1 MKYIKLFKSQVLQE
15 SFLANDNGQ
24 VDRPHF
30 SYCDATDN
38 FGLDSDVEDYEP
50 AVDPVDPS
58 SGGGDE
64 PGGGDTPAPV
74 DTSTGGD
81 TPVDTSTGDDTGGND
96 NTGGDDTGGDTHTD
110 EPGD

>member
-30 SYCDATDN
+30 SFCDATDN
-38 FGLDSDVEDYEP
+38 FGLDSDVTDYVEP
-50 AVDPVDPS
+50 EPVDPS
-58 SGGGDE
+58 TGGGDE
-64 PGGGDTPAPV
+64 PGGGDTPTPE
-74 DTSTGGD
+74 DPSTGGD
-81 TPVDTSTGDDTGGND
+81 TP
-96 NTGGDDTGGDTHTD
+96 GGDDNGGETPNEPID

>member
-38 FGLDSDVEDYEP
+38 FGLDSDVEDY
-50 AVDPVDPS
+50 V
-58 SGGGDE
+58 
-64 PGGGDTPAPV
+64 PGGGDTPAHEDP
-74 DTSTGGD
+74 STGGD
-81 TPVDTSTGDDTGGND
+81 TP
-96 NTGGDDTGGDTHTD
+96 TD